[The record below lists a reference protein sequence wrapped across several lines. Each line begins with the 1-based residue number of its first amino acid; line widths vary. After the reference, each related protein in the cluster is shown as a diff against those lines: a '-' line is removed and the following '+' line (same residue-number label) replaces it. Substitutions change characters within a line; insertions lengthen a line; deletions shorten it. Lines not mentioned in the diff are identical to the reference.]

1 MSHLVGLVANCTI
14 QKIVPVLSLEI
25 NSNNKYMVKIK
36 VIGKLAFVKGIKEAT
51 HIGLKE
57 AKDIADEIIPD
68 VWKNNIATF
77 DPNKFGWNE
86 QTLREI
92 VSLTNTYGNL
102 VNVTILSY
110 DGLIQS
116 QSCGQLSSMTS
127 NEH

>member
-1 MSHLVGLVANCTI
+1 
-14 QKIVPVLSLEI
+14 
-25 NSNNKYMVKIK
+25 MVKIK

-116 QSCGQLSSMTS
+116 
-127 NEH
+127 